1 MKKIFLIAAFVFCG
15 GVYAQESKLKNKQ
28 NPEFKSKSM
37 NIDSDTKVI
46 ELLNNA
52 SFSNEDIT
60 IEKADKIV
68 YNMETDE
75 IIVSG
80 AYTYSFK
87 GDVVFKTRQEL
98 HELRYRLG
106 DDRIFIN

>member
-1 MKKIFLIAAFVFCG
+1 MKKVFLIAAFVFCG
-15 GVYAQESKLKNKQ
+15 GVYAQESKLKTMED
-28 NPEFKSKSM
+28 PEFKSKSM
-37 NIDSDTKVI
+37 IINDATKVI

-52 SFSNEDIT
+52 SFKNKDIT
-60 IEKADKIV
+60 IEKADKIQF
-68 YNMETDE
+68 NIETNE
-75 IIVSG
+75 IVVSG

-87 GDVVFKTRQEL
+87 GDVVFKTGEDS